1 LATLPVQH
9 SHHDVFSTLFLL
21 ESQIIFAV
29 SPLLAL
35 GYVLM
40 GAFEDGDAEQ
50 VKRKKKSDFN
60 LEGHSE

>member
-1 LATLPVQH
+1 LPVQH
-9 SHHDVFSTLFLL
+9 SHHDAFSTCFLL
-21 ESQIIFAV
+21 QLQILFAV

-40 GAFEDGDAEQ
+40 GAFEEDDAEQ
-50 VKRKKKSDFN
+50 TKRKKKSDFN

>member
-1 LATLPVQH
+1 LPVQH
-9 SHHDVFSTLFLL
+9 SHNDVFSTGILL
-21 ESQIIFAV
+21 QSQIIFAV

-40 GAFEDGDAEQ
+40 GAFEEGDAEQ
-50 VKRKKKSDFN
+50 TKRKKKSDFN